1 VSGFFFYKWM
11 VITQNLL
18 YIELITVA
26 RHCQRGRRAIR
37 KNGLINSEDA
47 LPSIGGYWS
56 SSLGSGHDT
65 VAVIGVG
72 FLGWGVVTTV
82 MPLQNRVTPFG
93 ALIATPERGTLL
105 GNRGLLHD
113 PEKRIKREWL
123 LVRWI
128 YCVLE
133 FKGRHRTVMS
143 PGRYTELFFLDEATS
158 LAAGHRACAE
168 CKRARYNEFREA
180 WVAANPHTFASDRP
194 SAVEIDNVLHEERL
208 DGKRTKRAFLA
219 RLGELPDGV
228 FVTLDRAAEQP
239 LLVQGDSLLAWS
251 PGGYRARL
259 PRSLPDRVSVLT
271 PESTVKA
278 IRSGFAPAVHA
289 SAGTI

>member
-1 VSGFFFYKWM
+1 M
-11 VITQNLL
+11 
-18 YIELITVA
+18 
-26 RHCQRGRRAIR
+26 
-37 KNGLINSEDA
+37 
-47 LPSIGGYWS
+47 
-56 SSLGSGHDT
+56 
-65 VAVIGVG
+65 
-72 FLGWGVVTTV
+72 TTG

-93 ALIATPERGTLL
+93 GLIATPERGTLL

-143 PGRYTELFFLDEATS
+143 PGRYTELFFMDEATS

-180 WVAANPHTFASDRP
+180 WALANPHTFASERP
-194 SAVEIDNVLHEERL
+194 SAVEIDSVLHRERL
-208 DGKRTKRAFLA
+208 DGKRTKRTFLA

-228 FVTLDRAAEQP
+228 FVTLEHATEQP
-239 LLVQGDSLLAWS
+239 LLIQGDSLLAWS
-251 PGGYRARL
+251 AGGYRARL
-259 PRSLPDRVSVLT
+259 ARKLSEQVTVLT

-278 IRSGFAPAVHA
+278 IQAGFAPGVHA
-289 SAGTI
+289 SADTI

>member
-1 VSGFFFYKWM
+1 MAARAFEVGYSDRG
-11 VITQNLL
+11 
-18 YIELITVA
+18 VA
-26 RHCQRGRRAIR
+26 
-37 KNGLINSEDA
+37 
-47 LPSIGGYWS
+47 
-56 SSLGSGHDT
+56 
-65 VAVIGVG
+65 
-72 FLGWGVVTTV
+72 TTS

-93 ALIATPERGTLL
+93 GLIATPERGTLL

-128 YCVLE
+128 YCLLE
-133 FKGRHRTVMS
+133 FKGRRRRVMS

-180 WVAANPHTFASDRP
+180 WVAANPHTFASERP
-194 SAVEIDNVLHEERL
+194 SAVEIDNVLHHERL
-208 DGKRTKRAFLA
+208 EGKRTKRVFQA

-228 FVTLDRAAEQP
+228 FVTLEYARDQP

-259 PRSLPDRVSVLT
+259 LRNRHERVSVLT
-271 PESTVKA
+271 PESTVKV
-278 IRSGFAPAVHA
+278 IRAGFAPAVHA